1 MTDHHDDCACDDC
14 EAEAEELR
22 ALILSA
28 IANGRVTEDSV
39 LDAIIGSTDRP
50 EIVAMVED
58 YRIQK
63 EEG

>member
-1 MTDHHDDCACDDC
+1 MTDHHDDC